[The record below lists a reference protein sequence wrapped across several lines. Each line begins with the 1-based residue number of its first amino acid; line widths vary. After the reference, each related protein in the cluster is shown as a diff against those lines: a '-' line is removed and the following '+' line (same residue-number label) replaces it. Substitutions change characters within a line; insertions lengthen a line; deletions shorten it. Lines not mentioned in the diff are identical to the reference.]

1 VAVIDFGAKE
11 NILRELKSRCSEVSV
26 WPART
31 PAEKIRAWDPDGI
44 MLTNGPGD
52 PTQVE
57 IAVDTIKNLLGWR
70 PIFGICMGHQLLS
83 LALGAQTFKIKF
95 GHRGGNHPVKDIR
108 SNKVYV
114 TSQNHGYA
122 VQSDSLPEGVE
133 VTHINLNDQTVEGI
147 RHLDK
152 KCFSVQFHPES
163 HPGPNDALAL
173 FDEFLGML
181 Q

>member
-1 VAVIDFGAKE
+1 
-11 NILRELKSRCSEVSV
+11 
-26 WPART
+26 
-31 PAEKIRAWDPDGI
+31 